1 MSQNCGEKTC
11 QEPTIAPSPKSVA
24 EDLVLDMTSD
34 VLSIWKL
41 SSTSLLLLS
50 STPGKSEKLR
60 KGLIQ
65 VLGASTGT
73 HQLDFLLK
81 ADPATRCAIDHP
93 ELNSILVC
101 DDTVSSY
108 NLKSV
113 VSRLK
118 KIQTSIN
125 LTQSGHHQTKLLI
138 NVISSIPAQTQ
149 ALFLFNLITTDIL
162 FKANTI

>member
-1 MSQNCGEKTC
+1 MSKNCGEKTC

-24 EDLVLDMTSD
+24 EDLGLDMTSD
-34 VLSIWKL
+34 VMSIWKL

-60 KGLIQ
+60 KSLIQ

-108 NLKSV
+108 NLKAMV
-113 VSRLK
+113 FRLK

-125 LTQSGHHQTKLLI
+125 LTQSGHHKTKLLI
-138 NVISSIPAQTQ
+138 NVISSIPAETQ
-149 ALFLFNLITTDIL
+149 ALFF
-162 FKANTI
+162 